1 MGANVI
7 RLVRTDHR
15 RIRDLTDRLGR
26 RYRAGEALPA
36 RVVGELAAH
45 VDASTATL
53 LPFAESRIP
62 GLEPAYE
69 HTLDELAAAAAELE
83 DAAHPVPP
91 AVVGMLLAAVTE
103 HIAIEERTVL
113 QPLDEE
119 VSVERLRMLG
129 ESFRRSRDSR
139 LKAKGDAAKRYHR
152 PPASRAELY
161 ERARYRGIEG
171 RSTMSR
177 SELLSALREVS

>member
-15 RIRDLTDRLGR
+15 RIRELIDRLGR
-26 RYRAGEALPA
+26 RYRAGEVLPA
-36 RVVGELAAH
+36 RVLGELSAH
-45 VDASTATL
+45 VDASMVTL

-69 HTLDELAAAAAELE
+69 QSLDELAAAAAELP
-83 DAAHPVPP
+83 DAIHPVPA
-91 AVVGMLLAAVTE
+91 AVVDLLVAAVTE
-103 HIAIEERTVL
+103 HIEVEERTVL
-113 QPLDEE
+113 QPLDKE

-129 ESFRRSRDSR
+129 EGFRRSRDSR
-139 LKAKGDAAKRYHR
+139 LKAQGDAAHRYHR
-152 PPASRAELY
+152 PPVSRAELY
-161 ERARYRGIEG
+161 ERARHRGIEG